1 MKKVIASTTNFLANQ
16 LHLLL
21 IIAASIVCQPAT
33 GQDSSY
39 TNYLQKNKD
48 TISIGGNNDLALFD
62 AAFYKNQVFLVSES
76 HGYYKPHE
84 IDFELFKQLNK
95 KTGLRYYL
103 AEIDF
108 SQAYYLNKYLTTG
121 DETFLKAIY
130 QYWYNQQ
137 AQWGCKAGFEKWQ
150 KMFAYNKT
158 LPAEKK
164 ITVLGLDEAQD
175 LNMNV
180 QLLNEILK
188 KAGYK
193 KGKDVQ
199 LDSLSIFAAINL
211 SADSAR
217 RIFIRYTRRLDTAI
231 TLHKAT
237 YKKLLKENYFSFQF
251 IIHNTAS
258 KKGREVKIFEN
269 FNTYYNQYQ
278 LINEKFYGFWGRFH
292 AMQDSVNSA
301 IPFAGMLKN
310 SQLPLKNSIVSI
322 PVFCIESASMLPT
335 AYLPPMA
342 QQKGTVYSN
351 SPMVND
357 DSFVYQVKG
366 IATFKNLVK
375 QNTIGIFKLNGKN
388 SPYFKGL
395 NLLESSSGMDKTFE
409 WKGNKTG
416 ATTDYFQY
424 AIIARNSIWAV
435 PYGDNKAK

>member
-1 MKKVIASTTNFLANQ
+1 MKKAIATVSNFLGNQ

-21 IIAASIVCQPAT
+21 IITASIVCQPAT

-39 TNYLQKNKD
+39 ADYLQKNME
-48 TISIGGNNDLALFD
+48 TMNIGGNNDLALFD
-62 AAFYKNQVFLVSES
+62 DAFYKNHVFLLSES

-84 IDFELFKQLNK
+84 VDFELFKQLNK

-108 SQAYYLNKYLTTG
+108 SQAYYLNKYLATG
-121 DETFLKAIY
+121 DEIFLKAIY

-150 KMFAYNKT
+150 KMLAYNKT
-158 LPAEKK
+158 LPAGKK

-180 QLLNEILK
+180 QLMNEILK
-188 KAGYK
+188 KSGYK
-193 KGKDVQ
+193 KGKDIL
-199 LDSLSIFAAINL
+199 LDSLAIFATINL

-217 RIFIRYTRRLDTAI
+217 RPFVRYTRRLDTAM
-231 TLHKAT
+231 TLHAGT
-237 YKKLLKENYFSFQF
+237 FKKLLKENYFSFQY

-258 KKGREVKIFEN
+258 KKGRELKIFEN
-269 FNTYYNQYQ
+269 FNTYYNEYT
-278 LINEKFYGFWGRFH
+278 LAGEKFYGFWGRFH
-292 AMQDSVNSA
+292 AMQDSVNDA
-301 IPFAGMLKN
+301 MPFAGMLKN

-322 PVFCIESASMLPT
+322 PVFCIESASMIPT
-335 AYLPPMA
+335 SYLPPMA

-357 DSFVYQVKG
+357 ESFVYQVKG
-366 IATFKNLVK
+366 IAGFKNLVP
-375 QNTIGIFKLNGKN
+375 QNSIGIFKLDGKD

-395 NLLESSSGMDKTFE
+395 NLLESTSGMDKSFE
-409 WKGNKTG
+409 WKGNKAS
-416 ATTDYFQY
+416 ATADYFQY
-424 AIIARNSIWAV
+424 AIIVRNSGWAV
-435 PYGDNKAK
+435 PYGDNRAK

>member
-1 MKKVIASTTNFLANQ
+1 M
-16 LHLLL
+16 
-21 IIAASIVCQPAT
+21 AASLFESCSPLP
-33 GQDSSY
+33 Y
-39 TNYLQKNKD
+39 YK
-48 TISIGGNNDLALFD
+48 TIS
-62 AAFYKNQVFLVSES
+62 
-76 HGYYKPHE
+76 
-84 IDFELFKQLNK
+84 
-95 KTGLRYYL
+95 
-103 AEIDF
+103 
-108 SQAYYLNKYLTTG
+108 
-121 DETFLKAIY
+121 
-130 QYWYNQQ
+130 
-137 AQWGCKAGFEKWQ
+137 
-150 KMFAYNKT
+150 
-158 LPAEKK
+158 AEKK